1 MEIEP
6 GRQGDPLVTHERR
19 DFPGHIW
26 RHVARLAVRSSPD
39 QGPVSFAVVRERWLS
54 RRAVALHLGVLLFVP
69 GCGLA
74 AWWQITRA
82 SDGNG
87 LSYLYSVE
95 WPIFAILATYFWWL
109 LIHTDYDEVGL
120 KGMRN
125 RAADAAPIVPIEPP
139 PVVDDSD
146 PELAAY
152 NARLA
157 GLAAQGPKTW
167 RSPERT
173 VVRSEGSS

>member
-1 MEIEP
+1 VP
-6 GRQGDPLVTHERR
+6 GNIAQ
-19 DFPGHIW
+19 
-26 RHVARLAVRSSPD
+26 
-39 QGPVSFAVVRERWLS
+39 VRERWLS
-54 RRAVALHLGVLLFVP
+54 RRALSLHLAALLFVP
-69 GCGLA
+69 GCFLA

-95 WPIFAILATYFWWL
+95 WPIFAILGGYFWWM

-120 KGMRN
+120 RGMRKHSE
-125 RAADAAPIVPIEPP
+125 AAAATAAATATTISAAATQPAAVAQPTTTPEADL
-139 PVVDDSD
+139 VDDDD

-157 GLAAQGPKTW
+157 ALSSQGPKTW
-167 RSPERT
+167 RTREHT
-173 VVRSEGSS
+173 VVRRQVSP